1 MSSVPIPSKGDIVT
15 IENKQYRVL
24 KVSGTIVEVLAMY
37 DATTSQ
43 IFNTTSKTVTFTSGD
58 SGQQYKGS
66 DVDTYLNETFFA
78 TLSTTMRTAIVP
90 KNINQDMWG
99 DSSSLI
105 HYRPYYHLTYGSE
118 EKYYYVG
125 TYGTADVGSR
135 NVYILSIG
143 DIIDYLG
150 VPDNGDFTDTDI
162 LQMFWGETSNRKS
175 LWLCSA
181 YGKDNRYI
189 YYVDTYYNYISGLQ
203 YNSGRAVRPAFQ
215 IDWNILYPSTPA
227 LTFKHFYDAGTIGS
241 GTVKFRHYS
250 QQEPTPP
257 TYAVAI
263 TTDGAN
269 DSLCAYKLWSTADQ
283 ANPTSGTMVYQN
295 DGITSETVTIEV
307 DKKYLVIVVVDN
319 DGFRGADFVTVK
331 GSVSKL
337 SGYVVEVS
345 GPGEAYI
352 DRWTCLTGDTL
363 ITIADGT
370 KKRIDELTLQDKVFA
385 IDPETGKFVADEI
398 TYTDSTE
405 YKTYTEY
412 DKWTFSD
419 GTIVKTV
426 HRHRFYNVEKQA
438 MVYMDEWNIG
448 EHAVNQNGEYIALV
462 SHENVKEEVKH
473 YTLFTKHQNY
483 FANGLLSG
491 NRYTAELHLKR

>member
-1 MSSVPIPSKGDIVT
+1 MWKHKNFINLQLCAGETWV
-15 IENKQYRVL
+15 
-24 KVSGTIVEVLAMY
+24 
-37 DATTSQ
+37 
-43 IFNTTSKTVTFTSGD
+43 
-58 SGQQYKGS
+58 
-66 DVDTYLNETFFA
+66 LNETLTASTFDVTVNFVSFNTNYTSISMTKFSRGILSYNVSNSQGTIAYNNGAWVDEAYRTLTFA
-78 TLSTTMRTAIVP
+78 TPPTGVL
-90 KNINQDMWG
+90 
-99 DSSSLI
+99 
-105 HYRPYYHLTYGSE
+105 LTWLQAN
-118 EKYYYVG
+118 G
-125 TYGTADVGSR
+125 TK
-135 NVYILSIG
+135 
-143 DIIDYLG
+143 
-150 VPDNGDFTDTDI
+150 
-162 LQMFWGETSNRKS
+162 Q
-175 LWLCSA
+175 
-181 YGKDNRYI
+181 
-189 YYVDTYYNYISGLQ
+189 
-203 YNSGRAVRPAFQ
+203 
-215 IDWNILYPSTPA
+215 STPQSA

-448 EHAVNQNGEYIALV
+448 EHAVNQNGEYIALA

>member
-1 MSSVPIPSKGDIVT
+1 MPTFKTYIYSNDGNTLYGMKTDHDIGSTANVVT
-15 IENKQYRVL
+15 EN
-24 KVSGTIVEVLAMY
+24 GI
-37 DATTSQ
+37 
-43 IFNTTSKTVTFTSGD
+43 
-58 SGQQYKGS
+58 
-66 DVDTYLNETFFA
+66 
-78 TLSTTMRTAIVP
+78 
-90 KNINQDMWG
+90 
-99 DSSSLI
+99 
-105 HYRPYYHLTYGSE
+105 
-118 EKYYYVG
+118 
-125 TYGTADVGSR
+125 
-135 NVYILSIG
+135 
-143 DIIDYLG
+143 
-150 VPDNGDFTDTDI
+150 TDTQPADWTAYNGATISEADNSFI
-162 LQMFWGETSNRKS
+162 LPITIQGLTLTANSTNIDVAIGQS
-175 LWLCSA
+175 IIT
-181 YGKDNRYI
+181 GK
-189 YYVDTYYNYISGLQ
+189 TYYCVE
-203 YNSGRAVRPAFQ
+203 A
-215 IDWNILYPSTPA
+215 STPQPT
-227 LTFKHFYDAGTIGS
+227 LTFKHFFDAGTIGS

>member
-1 MSSVPIPSKGDIVT
+1 MWKH
-15 IENKQYRVL
+15 
-24 KVSGTIVEVLAMY
+24 
-37 DATTSQ
+37 
-43 IFNTTSKTVTFTSGD
+43 
-58 SGQQYKGS
+58 
-66 DVDTYLNETFFA
+66 
-78 TLSTTMRTAIVP
+78 
-90 KNINQDMWG
+90 KNFIN
-99 DSSSLI
+99 
-105 HYRPYYHLTYGSE
+105 
-118 EKYYYVG
+118 
-125 TYGTADVGSR
+125 
-135 NVYILSIG
+135 
-143 DIIDYLG
+143 
-150 VPDNGDFTDTDI
+150 
-162 LQMFWGETSNRKS
+162 LQ
-175 LWLCSA
+175 LCA
-181 YGKDNRYI
+181 
-189 YYVDTYYNYISGLQ
+189 
-203 YNSGRAVRPAFQ
+203 
-215 IDWNILYPSTPA
+215 
-227 LTFKHFYDAGTIGS
+227 TFKHFFDAGTIGS

-257 TYAVAI
+257 TYTVTIVA
-263 TTDGAN
+263 DGPR

-295 DGITSETVTIEV
+295 DGITDETVNVEV

-319 DGFRGADFVTVK
+319 DGFRGAEFTAVE

-337 SGYVVEVS
+337 SWDVVEVS
-345 GPGEAYI
+345 GQGTAYI

-363 ITIADGT
+363 ITLADGT
-370 KKRIDELTLQDKVFA
+370 EKRIDELTLQDKVLA
-385 IDPETGKFVADEI
+385 IDTETGKCGADEI

-405 YKTYTEY
+405 HKTFTEY

-473 YTLFTKHQNY
+473 YTIFTKHQNY

>member
-1 MSSVPIPSKGDIVT
+1 MPTFKTYIYSNDGNTLYGMKTDHDIGSTANVVT
-15 IENKQYRVL
+15 EN
-24 KVSGTIVEVLAMY
+24 GI
-37 DATTSQ
+37 
-43 IFNTTSKTVTFTSGD
+43 
-58 SGQQYKGS
+58 
-66 DVDTYLNETFFA
+66 
-78 TLSTTMRTAIVP
+78 
-90 KNINQDMWG
+90 
-99 DSSSLI
+99 
-105 HYRPYYHLTYGSE
+105 
-118 EKYYYVG
+118 
-125 TYGTADVGSR
+125 
-135 NVYILSIG
+135 
-143 DIIDYLG
+143 
-150 VPDNGDFTDTDI
+150 TDTQPADWTAYNGATISEADNSFI
-162 LQMFWGETSNRKS
+162 LPITIQGLTLTANSTNIDVAIGQS
-175 LWLCSA
+175 IIT
-181 YGKDNRYI
+181 GK
-189 YYVDTYYNYISGLQ
+189 TYYCVE
-203 YNSGRAVRPAFQ
+203 A
-215 IDWNILYPSTPA
+215 STPQPT
-227 LTFKHFYDAGTIGS
+227 LTFKHFFDAGTIGS

-448 EHAVNQNGEYIALV
+448 EHAVNQNGEYIALA